1 LNGKMSILQT
11 LKNRFGKA
19 EKAVLK
25 LWKDIAQDQRR
36 SPVTQTEREFS
47 VLEPE
52 YDYEILNNWG
62 KFNPV
67 LGNTHESIITECT
80 RNKGKVAPRWLR
92 KCPSC
97 GTEFQTEKETCPDCN
112 VETVKPSL
120 DQKALLEA
128 FIEDPNQTDEIGDI
142 QKSCYRYM
150 LRLSDWYI
158 SIQKANLERLTPIT
172 IYVEDSSK
180 IRICGDKHG
189 NLGNGEFFCS
199 NCVGKHP
206 EISYPPNG
214 KCTFCGNTNLKETCY
229 IYLDGTIKARWAK
242 DEMLHGKL
250 DPNLPSLYG
259 WSREIR
265 ILTTLSTL
273 QAMDDYNFDNY
284 SEGKLGNILVFEG
297 LSQTDA
303 NDLAE
308 KAKLQKN
315 KPELN
320 SRTGRWF
327 VKKLKTLF
335 LGSGGKGAV
344 TNVPAMPESEK
355 MQSLD
360 WWKLWRETVH
370 AAYGVQDV
378 AAGEVQQGTTGQ
390 NPRMKLDINNN
401 TTEMYQHAWADPFN
415 NILVKEALGVT
426 DWIYEFNPV
435 EEKDEAQDQ
444 AILQA
449 KLTNIEKAIALGM
462 KAELTDEEEV
472 KISGEPMTLEEK
484 NQMQIDKF
492 KQQQQ
497 ANPPFEGSQPF
508 KKENVFANEKGERI
522 KSKHIVLEV
531 EPENE

>member
-1 LNGKMSILQT
+1 MSILQT
-11 LKNRFGKA
+11 IRNRFGKTG
-19 EKAVLK
+19 KAVLK
-25 LWKDIAQDQRR
+25 LWKEVAADQRR
-36 SPVTQTEREFS
+36 SPVTTTEREYK
-47 VLEPE
+47 VIEPD
-52 YDYEILNNWG
+52 YDYEILNKWG
-62 KFNPV
+62 QYNPV

-97 GTEFQTEKETCPDCN
+97 GTEFQSEKEKCPECD
-112 VETVKPSL
+112 VPTVKPSL

-128 FIEDPNQTDEIGDI
+128 FIEDPNAADEIGDI
-142 QKSCYRYM
+142 QKSSYRYM

-158 SIQKANLERLTPIT
+158 SIQKADLTKLSPIT
-172 IYVEDSSK
+172 IYVEDAAK
-180 IRICGDKHG
+180 MRVCADKHG
-189 NLGNGEFFCS
+189 NLGNGDYFCP
-199 NCVGKHP
+199 NCVGEYP
-206 EISYPPNG
+206 EISYPEG
-214 KCTFCGNTNLKETCY
+214 AQCTFCGNTALKETAY
-229 IYLDGTIKARWAK
+229 IHLDGSVKARWAR

-250 DPNLPSLYG
+250 DPNLPSVYG

-265 ILTTLSTL
+265 ILTTLSTI
-273 QAMDDYNFDNY
+273 QAMDDFNFDNY

-320 SRTGRWF
+320 PRTGRWF
-327 VKKLKTLF
+327 IKKLKTLF

-370 AAYGVQDV
+370 SAYGVQDV
-378 AAGEVQQGTTGQ
+378 AVGESQPGTTGQ

-415 NILVKEALGVT
+415 NVIVKLALGVS
-426 DWIYEFNPV
+426 DWIYLFNPV

-449 KLTNIEKAIALGM
+449 KLNNIQTAISLGM
-462 KAELTDEEEV
+462 TAELTDEQEV
-472 KISGEPMTLEEK
+472 KISGTPVTYEEK
-484 NQMQIDKF
+484 QQRQKEMFQK
-492 KQQQQ
+492 KQEETP
-497 ANPPFEGSQPF
+497 AFEGDKPF
-508 KKENVFANEKGERI
+508 KKENVFANEKG
-522 KSKHIVLEV
+522 KKWIVEEV
-531 EPENE
+531 TEK